1 MCEGTLC
8 GGIGVGKTLVYMYI
22 LVAAQ
27 HVGRLSLYISPVM
40 YFSQLIMAC
49 RDGRKGGQD
58 LGRGVVV
65 DHRRSFD
72 QGVLTGS

>member
-1 MCEGTLC
+1 MGELVLGN
-8 GGIGVGKTLVYMYI
+8 TLVI
-22 LVAAQ
+22 LVAA
-27 HVGRLSLYISPVM
+27 HVGRLSLYISPYM

-58 LGRGVVV
+58 LGRGVV